1 MAVIITA
8 IRANCHC
15 CKQITLVEPAFPE
28 CRLSAESIF
37 FESKFSIRLA
47 PFEARLFQLCKRPR
61 VLADDGRI
69 QRNDF
74 KSVSADLKSFLDG
87 PWPRQRKFYYL
98 TKGVDGN
105 RVRRLVRPSGHNTEC
120 VFKSSMSSG
129 PKNITI
135 KICSI

>member
-47 PFEARLFQLCKRPR
+47 FCLNGIIIGFRSSFQKP
-61 VLADDGRI
+61 
-69 QRNDF
+69 
-74 KSVSADLKSFLDG
+74 
-87 PWPRQRKFYYL
+87 
-98 TKGVDGN
+98 
-105 RVRRLVRPSGHNTEC
+105 VRDMFAGS
-120 VFKSSMSSG
+120 
-129 PKNITI
+129 
-135 KICSI
+135 KIPVAFFCSNEN